1 MSGAYQAGRSA
12 ERTYLVGEMRREAD
26 VAAEDGHGDVS
37 KILKAV
43 AKWIEDLPDE

>member
-12 ERTYLVGEMRREAD
+12 ERTYIVAGMLREAND
-26 VAAEDGHGDVS
+26 AAEDGHGDVS